1 MKLCASELAPA
12 IVRVFQTS
20 LISGTVPSDWKEAL
34 ITPLFKKG
42 ERNVASNYRPVSLTS
57 VVSKILMRHLDHHN
71 ILTDCQHGF
80 RSRRS
85 CESQLISTI
94 QGIAEKLKS
103 VKDQIDVIYLDFAKA
118 FDKVPH
124 KRLLHKLWHYGV
136 RGKTLQWI
144 TPFLSSRTQHV
155 LVEGCES
162 AKLDVL
168 SGGPQGTLLG
178 PLLFLVYIN
187 DLPEIVSTSTL
198 RLFADDSLLYRQVRN
213 QTDSNDFQKDLS
225 ALEEWEDKW

>member
-20 LISGTVPSDWKEAL
+20 LISGTVPSDWKEAF

-124 KRLLHKLWHYGV
+124 KRLLHKL
-136 RGKTLQWI
+136 
-144 TPFLSSRTQHV
+144 
-155 LVEGCES
+155 
-162 AKLDVL
+162 
-168 SGGPQGTLLG
+168 
-178 PLLFLVYIN
+178 
-187 DLPEIVSTSTL
+187 
-198 RLFADDSLLYRQVRN
+198 
-213 QTDSNDFQKDLS
+213 
-225 ALEEWEDKW
+225 

>member
-124 KRLLHKLWHYGV
+124 KRLLHKL
-136 RGKTLQWI
+136 
-144 TPFLSSRTQHV
+144 
-155 LVEGCES
+155 
-162 AKLDVL
+162 
-168 SGGPQGTLLG
+168 
-178 PLLFLVYIN
+178 
-187 DLPEIVSTSTL
+187 
-198 RLFADDSLLYRQVRN
+198 
-213 QTDSNDFQKDLS
+213 
-225 ALEEWEDKW
+225 

>member
-1 MKLCASELAPA
+1 
-12 IVRVFQTS
+12 
-20 LISGTVPSDWKEAL
+20 
-34 ITPLFKKG
+34 
-42 ERNVASNYRPVSLTS
+42 
-57 VVSKILMRHLDHHN
+57 MRHLDHHN

-103 VKDQIDVIYLDFAKA
+103 GKDQIDVILLDFAKA
-118 FDKVPH
+118 FDKVLH
-124 KRLLHKLWHYGV
+124 KRLLHKLCHYGV

-144 TPFLSSRTQHV
+144 PSFLSSRTQQV

-168 SGGPQGTLLG
+168 SGVPQGTVLG

-187 DLPEIVSTSTL
+187 DLPEVVSTSTL

-213 QTDSNDFQKDLS
+213 QTDSKDLQNDLS
-225 ALEEWEDKW
+225 ALEEWESK

>member
-1 MKLCASELAPA
+1 
-12 IVRVFQTS
+12 
-20 LISGTVPSDWKEAL
+20 
-34 ITPLFKKG
+34 
-42 ERNVASNYRPVSLTS
+42 
-57 VVSKILMRHLDHHN
+57 MRHLDHHN

-103 VKDQIDVIYLDFAKA
+103 GKYQIDVIPVDFAYA

-124 KRLLHKLWHYGV
+124 QRLLHKLCHYGV

-144 TPFLSSRTQHV
+144 ISFLSSRTQQV
-155 LVEGCES
+155 LVEGRES

-168 SGGPQGTLLG
+168 FGVPQA
-178 PLLFLVYIN
+178 PC
-187 DLPEIVSTSTL
+187 
-198 RLFADDSLLYRQVRN
+198 
-213 QTDSNDFQKDLS
+213 
-225 ALEEWEDKW
+225 